1 MLVFGDLPTKMK
13 LTLPFF
19 DRDHSTLRAE
29 IRAWAEKNLFSV
41 RTIQGNL
48 DEEARHLVRE
58 LGAIG
63 FVRHAVPQAFG
74 GAKEGVQA
82 RDLCVIREELA
93 RGSALADTMFAIQ
106 ALGSYP
112 ITLAGSETQK
122 RRYLP
127 PVAQGT
133 AIAAFA
139 LTEPEAGS
147 DASSLQT
154 RAARRGKEYILSGT
168 KRFVSNAGIAH
179 YYVVF
184 ASTAPDQRSKGIS
197 AFVVDADTPGLVVRE
212 KTQLL
217 SPHPIGVLAFEECR
231 VRETSLLGSE
241 GEGLKIALG
250 TLVVLRCTVGAAA
263 VGLAQ
268 RALEEAIGYSR
279 TRRQFN
285 RALNEFQAIQ
295 LKLADMATELEAARL
310 LVYQAA
316 WASDCADVDTKQKS
330 SMAKLFATE
339 AAQKIIDQALQI
351 HGGSGVVV
359 GSAVERLYRDVRALR
374 IYEGT
379 SEIQKLIIAREL
391 LKKA

>member
-1 MLVFGDLPTKMK
+1 MNFA
-13 LTLPFF
+13 LPFF
-19 DRDHSTLRAE
+19 DNDHVALRAE
-29 IRAWAEKNLFSV
+29 IRAWAESNLFSS
-41 RTIQGNL
+41 RAISNF
-48 DEEARHLVRE
+48 DEEARRLVE
-58 LGAIG
+58 HLGAAG
-63 FVRHAVPQAFG
+63 FIRHTVPQSFG
-74 GAKEGVQA
+74 GVKERVQT

-93 RGSALADTMFAIQ
+93 RGSGLADTMFALQ

-127 PVAQGT
+127 AVATGT

-139 LTEPEAGS
+139 LTEPDAGS
-147 DASSLQT
+147 DVASLQT
-154 RAARRGKEYILSGT
+154 RAVRRGKEYVLSGT

-184 ASTAPDQRSKGIS
+184 ASTMPDQRGKGIS
-197 AFVVDADTPGLVVRE
+197 AFIVDADTAGLVVQE
-212 KTQLL
+212 KTELL
-217 SPHPIGVLAFEECR
+217 SPHPIGVLGFEDCKIDE
-231 VRETSLLGSE
+231 SALLGGE
-241 GEGLKIALG
+241 GQGLKIALD

-268 RALEEAIGYSR
+268 RALEEATAYSR

-285 RALNEFQAIQ
+285 RALSEFQVIQ

-316 WASDCADVDTKQKS
+316 WGSDCVQADVKEKS

-339 AAQKIIDQALQI
+339 AAQKIVDQALQI

-391 LKKA
+391 LRKPKIED